1 MIKNM
6 MIGTKDINVVNEALQ
21 NGFKVIFVGDSTVM
35 PKEALERYVVASSF
49 VPDYNALSMH
59 IDGNERGFVQA
70 YFAAL
75 ASKAATEMFSAVI
88 ACLHNGYGICI
99 YMPETEDSLDY
110 IGYLFKFMEYNYGIQ
125 AATKT
130 TPFMYNPKFNDRNIT
145 LLYLNNL
152 VDYSEFLRHVCNLD
166 DTTIEK
172 LKSEVPG
179 IPSNI
184 MNNTAELV
192 KYFSNLKDQ
201 LTMARGMIY
210 EGVSV

>member
-1 MIKNM
+1 
-6 MIGTKDINVVNEALQ
+6 
-21 NGFKVIFVGDSTVM
+21 
-35 PKEALERYVVASSF
+35 
-49 VPDYNALSMH
+49 
-59 IDGNERGFVQA
+59 
-70 YFAAL
+70 
-75 ASKAATEMFSAVI
+75 
-88 ACLHNGYGICI
+88 
-99 YMPETEDSLDY
+99 
-110 IGYLFKFMEYNYGIQ
+110 
-125 AATKT
+125 
-130 TPFMYNPKFNDRNIT
+130 MYNPKFNDRNIT

-210 EGVSV
+210 EGVGV